1 MDFKQTSDRLQ
12 SHSGSQKCAVL
23 FGLKPDYKMQLLL
36 LALGTKM
43 FFRLPA
49 RVELHYTLNA
59 FKFCDSYHSVPF
71 GPYPR
76 FFAFVAF
83 FL

>member
-49 RVELHYTLNA
+49 LVTSRYCGAVSP
-59 FKFCDSYHSVPF
+59 SYKKVPEAC
-71 GPYPR
+71 GLWYKNIPR
-76 FFAFVAF
+76 AGSPG
-83 FL
+83 